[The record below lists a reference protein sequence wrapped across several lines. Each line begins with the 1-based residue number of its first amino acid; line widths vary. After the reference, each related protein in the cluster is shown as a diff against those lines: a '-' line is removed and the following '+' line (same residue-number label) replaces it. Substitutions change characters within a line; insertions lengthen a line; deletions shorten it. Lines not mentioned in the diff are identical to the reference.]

1 MVNIIEKLDEPTKK
15 QDIQSSF
22 DLEKKMGAMPL
33 HYLEEFQAKSPY
45 LTREE
50 LERRLNE
57 HFNEILEAV
66 KNDLDRR
73 DESILGLVRT
83 IAKEEIQ
90 ISQSPLNEQED
101 FMNVMLELKIS
112 FSNSILPNPKIY
124 FKEIDSQKIIN
135 VVIDDTEEYLN
146 NLDVFS
152 QIVNNIYMNCDLD
165 LEILLFEE
173 SEIKNPFNEQGFK
186 QINMS

>member
-22 DLEKKMGAMPL
+22 DLEKKMGAMSL
-33 HYLEEFQAKSPY
+33 HYLEEIQAKSPY

-50 LERRLNE
+50 LEGRLNE

-73 DESILGLVRT
+73 DESILELVRT
-83 IAKEEIQ
+83 VAREEIQ
-90 ISQSPLNEQED
+90 IAQSPLKEQDD
-101 FMNVMLELKIS
+101 FTKVLLELKDS
-112 FSNSILPNPKIY
+112 FNNSILPNPKIY
-124 FKEIDSQKIIN
+124 FKEIDSQKLIN
-135 VVIDDTEEYLN
+135 VVIDDTDEYLN

-152 QIVNNIYMNCDLD
+152 EIVNNFYMNCDLD
-165 LEILLFEE
+165 LEFLLFEE
-173 SEIKNPFNEQGFK
+173 REIKNPFNKQGFR
-186 QINMS
+186 QIK